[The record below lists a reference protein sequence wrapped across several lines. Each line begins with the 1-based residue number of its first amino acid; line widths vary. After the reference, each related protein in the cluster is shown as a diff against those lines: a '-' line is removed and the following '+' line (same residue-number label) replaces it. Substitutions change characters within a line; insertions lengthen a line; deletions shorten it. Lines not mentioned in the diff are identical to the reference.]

1 MDKQH
6 KKLAKC
12 LQKAEDCLSR
22 EKAQKI
28 IQKADKLHQKIGN
41 QQ

>member
-12 LQKAEDCLSR
+12 LQNAEDCLSR
-22 EKAQKI
+22 KKAQKI
-28 IQKADKLHQKIGN
+28 IQKAEKIHQKIAN